1 MAQPMDAQSSPPTGS
16 VLIVVDM
23 QACYLNL
30 YKDQEY
36 ARRKIECVNRAI
48 SEARG
53 RGMTVIFVEHEF
65 AGFLTRM
72 AIKLLMKGA
81 GIRGCDGFPTDP
93 RIDKSA
99 TDPLYLKFRGDLFS
113 VDSLVG
119 KLNKDGVSNILLAG
133 QDGNYCIQE
142 SARGGK
148 RLGYDITVLD
158 SGVATNSEKRWRKE
172 KAALESEGIRIAPTW
187 E

>member
-1 MAQPMDAQSSPPTGS
+1 MDAQSSPPTGS
-16 VLIVVDM
+16 ALIVVDM

-36 ARRKIECVNRAI
+36 ARRKIECVNQAI

-53 RGMTVIFVEHEF
+53 RGMPVIFVEHEF
-65 AGFLTRM
+65 TGLLMRM
-72 AIKLLMKGA
+72 VLKLFMKGA

-93 RIDKSA
+93 RIDKSP
-99 TDPLYLKFRGDLFS
+99 TEPLYLKFRENLFS
-113 VDSLVG
+113 VDSLVERLKRDRIG
-119 KLNKDGVSNILLAG
+119 KVVLAG
-133 QDGNYCIQE
+133 QDGIYCIQG

-158 SGVATNSEKRWRKE
+158 PGVATNSEKRWRKE
-172 KAALESEGIRIAPTW
+172 KAALESEEIRIASTW